1 MKIFAAFLSWLA
13 RRHAAHHTYDT
24 TTAKSGWAAML
35 GRNSGRIADERFG
48 DSATPA
54 TVDIFA
60 LEIPVSDLPAP
71 VEVVKERCQVCR
83 IIYLP
88 TKTANVI
95 PGVCTRCRRAAEEL
109 EGPKWGQPASVVQ
122 TTIND
127 VLRIDDKV
135 TVHRR
140 LGGGRGR
147 R

>member
-1 MKIFAAFLSWLA
+1 MKIFATIIAWLA
-13 RRHAAHHTYDT
+13 RRHAARHTYDT

-54 TVDIFA
+54 VVDIFA
-60 LEIPVSDLPAP
+60 ADLPVSDLQAP
-71 VEVVKERCQVCR
+71 VEFEKVRCQVCH
-83 IIYLP
+83 ITYLP
-88 TKTANVI
+88 TKTANVM

-109 EGPKWGQPASVVQ
+109 EGPKWGQPASVVR
-122 TTIND
+122 TTVD
-127 VLRIDDKV
+127 EVLRIDDKV